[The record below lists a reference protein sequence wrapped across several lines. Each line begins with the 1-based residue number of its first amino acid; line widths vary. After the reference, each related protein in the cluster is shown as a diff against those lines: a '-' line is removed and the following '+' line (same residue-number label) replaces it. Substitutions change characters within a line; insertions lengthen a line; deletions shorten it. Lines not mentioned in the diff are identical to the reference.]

1 MTQFFKRNLHTF
13 SRFPAKRKKMPHKKC
28 GKLRFAE
35 IMRQESCFK
44 SALKRKS
51 PRKNGG
57 LETEEPQTLRE
68 IAVSYA
74 LWTASAIVPLCT
86 ASPMTT

>member
-44 SALKRKS
+44 KRLKKEK
-51 PRKNGG
+51 P
-57 LETEEPQTLRE
+57 P
-68 IAVSYA
+68 
-74 LWTASAIVPLCT
+74 
-86 ASPMTT
+86 